1 MEAIA
6 KTKYIRQS
14 PFKIRFVADLVRG
27 KNVFDAVNVLSLTN
41 KKASKYILNT
51 INSAVSNLNYS
62 NEISIDT
69 KDAVIKKIYVD
80 GGPMMKRIRPRAQGR
95 AVPIRKRMSHLTVHI
110 EYNN

>member
-1 MEAIA
+1 M
-6 KTKYIRQS
+6 
-14 PFKIRFVADLVRG
+14 
-27 KNVFDAVNVLSLTN
+27 FDAVNVLSLTN